1 MELTQKAEE
10 FLKKLLSLMGV
21 EASFDLSEHEDSLF
35 ISLNTAEPGLLIGR
49 RGETLDAL
57 QYLLNIA
64 SNKGLAE
71 RQRIVLD
78 VEGYRAEKKKSLEEL
93 AKKTAEQV
101 ISQGLSIALEP
112 MNPFERRIVH
122 MALLDY
128 PGVETTSE
136 GEEPYRKV
144 TIFPKKEG

>member
-10 FLKKLLSLMGV
+10 FLKKLLSLMGI

-57 QYLLNIA
+57 QYLVNIA

-71 RQRIVLD
+71 RRRIVLD

-101 ISQGLSIALEP
+101 ISQGISIALEP

-128 PGVETTSE
+128 PGVETASE